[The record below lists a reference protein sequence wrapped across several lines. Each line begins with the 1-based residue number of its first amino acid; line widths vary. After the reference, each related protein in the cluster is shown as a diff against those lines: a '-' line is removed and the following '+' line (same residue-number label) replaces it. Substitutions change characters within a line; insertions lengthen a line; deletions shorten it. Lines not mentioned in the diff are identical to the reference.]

1 MTDKMIIHHIG
12 MVVRDIDDHF
22 QKYFKNALGYD
33 DISQTYHDEKIGV
46 NVAFINL
53 NDKIY
58 LELVQPI
65 DEKSPVH
72 NFLQKR
78 GQTLHHLC
86 FEVDNIEL
94 KCEELRNKNY
104 MVTMPPTPA
113 VAFGGRNVA
122 FLMSKDENYLIEL
135 VQKS

>member
-1 MTDKMIIHHIG
+1 MTDKLVIHHIG
-12 MVVRDIDDHF
+12 VVVKNIDEHF
-22 QKYFKNALGYD
+22 QKYFKEALGYD
-33 DISQTYHDEKIGV
+33 EISQTYTDEKIGV
-46 NVAFINL
+46 KVAFINM

-58 LELVQPI
+58 LELVQPL
-65 DEKSPVH
+65 DSKSPVY

-86 FEVDNIEL
+86 FEVDDVSV
-94 KCEELRNKNY
+94 KCKELRDKNY
-104 MVTMPPTPA
+104 MVTMPATPA

-122 FLMSKDENYLIEL
+122 FLMSKEENYLIEL

>member
-1 MTDKMIIHHIG
+1 MIIHHIG
-12 MVVRDIDDHF
+12 MVVKNIEEHF
-22 QKYFKNALGYD
+22 QKHFKDALGYE
-33 DISQTYHDEKIGV
+33 DISQTYNDEKIGV
-46 NVAFINL
+46 RVAFINM

-65 DEKSPVH
+65 DEKSPVY

-86 FEVDNIEL
+86 FEVDNIEI
-94 KCEELRNKNY
+94 KCNELRNKNY

-135 VQKS
+135 VQQI